1 MTKIINTIRN
11 LRDRASASVTIKR
24 QNILFYTAII
34 LVFLIAILIR
44 LSPLL
49 ESEHL
54 IKAFDPWM
62 QYYNTNYLVENGI
75 YDYFNWH
82 DFKSWY
88 PAGID
93 RSMLRPGLQFTTAA
107 FYEILNFIGIKISV
121 YDACYYFPPVMAGL
135 TVLAIYFLG
144 KEILDR
150 KCGLLAAFFL
160 AFSPGYMQR
169 TVAGFYD
176 NETIGVFAII
186 MTFLFFL
193 KTLKTGR
200 TTYAIAG
207 GVFSGYLAL
216 SWGGADFVFYT
227 IPIVCIILIILN
239 KYNANVLIAYA
250 GVQGVGMLLNSLYKF
265 YVFGNLFSS
274 IESGGLLFLTV
285 LVIFFHILYSK
296 KKTNPIL
303 FNKIMTIIKWGIIPA
318 AIGVVVI
325 TWAAPG
331 LIPFGIGAR
340 LQSVLNPLFRN
351 QINLVASVAEH
362 MPTSWSTFYYDL
374 LIPLSL
380 LPLGVYFCFKRYNY
394 ADIFLLVFT
403 LLLFYFTGSMVR
415 IILAFAPAGA
425 LMGAYGLSN
434 VLKIYGSHYGK
445 KGIGVSRKRTKLLK
459 RKRALGKK
467 EIYSVYLIVGFLCF
481 VQVSHA
487 IDTSISMAP
496 GQMVP
501 GGVLHDWEES
511 LNWMKENLPGD
522 TVVVSWWDYGYWLT
536 PVGNMT
542 SVCDNANIR
551 AQVNGLV
558 GMAMMQTDEIYSA
571 KILKLLQA
579 DYVLVYFGF
588 LIDSLGGDEGK
599 WQWML
604 RICND
609 YYEQYKAMGLEE
621 DNWAE
626 NSVFDEAEYIDS
638 DTYQYKPSWFSS
650 QLAKLMFWGVP
661 TSGDYPSGSIYGNY
675 INLVNNRAVADEN
688 EGIWVDYIAPQG
700 KYYSDVFLPED
711 PSNPEVSGYFSQNL
725 LVKLYKMD
733 YTPLESQFRIL
744 NPQIYDTG
752 YGTLRVKNT
761 GTKNITIEEVT
772 LNGNITSTFDTGN
785 IEGDNI
791 IAPGEEEIVWF
802 DAKEDNEPLYDNGE
816 TVKITV
822 GASSIKDS
830 GSLYEFENSTSNLF
844 VKEAQPGKLQIVR
857 ENSYVM
863 YNEETGKDDAYIQV
877 KNIGANPIV
886 IDKFYVNSEE
896 NHITEGEYI
905 EGSSIIEPQG
915 TADAH
920 LKNIPIAFTK
930 SGTNDILGTI
940 NNITVLTKNGINDTA
955 SFTSNYKS
963 EDYNFKMT
971 IIPDTRMPSPELMAL
986 YNYSIRN
993 YITQDLNTNAIRN
1006 QDGTTQINFTVKN
1019 TGDNTFS
1026 LSGLSL
1032 LDGDWNLINP
1042 LKYDWDPIGSYF
1054 LSPNE
1059 ERRISINVD
1068 SGILDVNDQVGFNIT
1083 AYFDTQKVASD
1094 VGFMHVINSSAL
1106 GDLKLFDVLDGFNAS
1121 YLNSTS
1127 GEGWT
1132 LVKNVGSIDLNL
1144 DVGSCITI
1152 DGYTAIN
1159 VNIIYGD
1166 SELAPQECVLLEFTI
1181 NPSQTITHLETYILR
1196 VQTVEG
1202 IFDEISLTAYNY
1214 T

>member
-24 QNILFYTAII
+24 QNILFYTAIL

-49 ESEHL
+49 ESDHL

-62 QYYNTNYLVENGI
+62 QYYNTNYLVEHGI

-82 DFKSWY
+82 DIKSWY
-88 PAGID
+88 PTGID
-93 RSMLRPGLQFTTAA
+93 RDLLRPGLQFTTAA
-107 FYEILNFIGIKISV
+107 FYEILNFIGIKVSV
-121 YDACYYFPPVMAGL
+121 YDVCYYFPPFMAGL
-135 TVLAIYFLG
+135 TVLATYFLG
-144 KEILDR
+144 KELLDR

-160 AFSPGYMQR
+160 ALSPGYMQR
-169 TVAGFYD
+169 TIAGFYD

-193 KTLKTGR
+193 KALKTGR
-200 TTYAIAG
+200 TTYAITG
-207 GVFSGYLAL
+207 GLFSGYLAL

-250 GVQGVGMLLNSLYKF
+250 GVQGVGILINSLYKYYAF
-265 YVFGNLFSS
+265 QTLFSS
-274 IESGGLLFLTV
+274 IETGGLLLLTV
-285 LVIFFHILYSK
+285 LVIFFHLLYTR
-296 KKTNPIL
+296 KKTNPKS
-303 FNKIMTIIKWGIIPA
+303 FNKIMTIIKWGVIPIV
-318 AIGVVVI
+318 IGVVII

-331 LIPFGIGAR
+331 LIPFGIGKR

-362 MPTSWSTFYYDL
+362 MPTAWSTFYYDI

-459 RKRALGKK
+459 RKRSLGKK

-487 IDTSISMAP
+487 IDTSIQMAP

-501 GGVLHDWEES
+501 GGVLYDWEES

-542 SVCDNANIR
+542 TVCDNANIR
-551 AQVNGLV
+551 ATVNGLV
-558 GMAMMQTDEIYSA
+558 GMSMMQTNEIYSA

-579 DYVLVYFGF
+579 DYILVYFGF

-621 DNWAE
+621 DNWE
-626 NSVFDEAEYIDS
+626 DNSVFDESKYLAP
-638 DTYQYKPSWFSS
+638 DTYQYKPTWFQS

-661 TSGDYPSGSIYGNY
+661 TTGDYSSQSIFGNY
-675 INLVNNRAVADEN
+675 INQIKGRPVADGN
-688 EGIWVDYIAPQG
+688 DGTWIDYIAPEGQ
-700 KYYSDVFLPED
+700 YSSDIFIPES
-711 PSNPEVSGYFSQNL
+711 SNPEQTGYFSQNL
-725 LVKLYKMD
+725 LVKLYKID

-761 GTKNITIEEVT
+761 GTRNISIHEVI
-772 LNGNITSTFDTGN
+772 LNNNLTAKFDTGN
-785 IEGDNI
+785 IDGDDTL
-791 IAPGEEEIVWF
+791 APGEEDIIWF
-802 DAKEDNEPLYDNGE
+802 DAKEDNKPIYDIGE
-816 TVKITV
+816 TVKVTV
-822 GASSIKDS
+822 GARSTKET
-830 GSLYEFENSTSNLF
+830 GSYYTFTNSTSNLF

-877 KNIGANPIV
+877 KNIGTNPIV
-886 IDKFYVNSEE
+886 IDKFYVNSED
-896 NHITEGEYI
+896 NYFTNVDYTD
-905 EGSSIIEPQG
+905 GSSIIESGQI
-915 TADAH
+915 ANAY
-920 LKNIPIAFTK
+920 LKDSPIAFTK
-930 SGTNDILGTI
+930 SGTKDILGTI
-940 NNITVLTKNGINDTA
+940 NNITVVTKNGINDTA
-955 SFTSNYKS
+955 SFTSNYIS
-963 EDYNFKMT
+963 EDYNFKLN
-971 IIPDTRMPSPELMAL
+971 IIPNARMPSPELMAL

-993 YITQDLNTNAIRN
+993 YIIQDLNTNAIRYE
-1006 QDGTTQINFTVKN
+1006 DGTTQINFTVKN
-1019 TGDNTFS
+1019 TGENTFS
-1026 LSGLSL
+1026 LSGLL
-1032 LDGDWNLINP
+1032 LLNGNWNLIDP

-1059 ERRISINVD
+1059 ERKITINVD

-1083 AYFDTQKVASD
+1083 AYFDSQKVASD
-1094 VGFMHVINSSAL
+1094 VGFMHVKNSSTL
-1106 GDLKLFDVLDGFNAS
+1106 GDLRLFGVLNGFNAS

-1127 GEGWT
+1127 GEGWA
-1132 LVKNVGSIDLNL
+1132 LVKNVGSINLNL
-1144 DVGSCITI
+1144 NVGSCIII

-1159 VNIIYGD
+1159 VDIIYGD
-1166 SELAPQECVLLEFTI
+1166 SELAPQECAMLEFAI
-1181 NPSQTITHLETYILR
+1181 NPSQTITHLGIYVLR